1 MKPYNSEETKKSQVR
16 RMFDSIAHSYDLLN
30 HLLSLGIDRR
40 WRRRAVRMVS
50 AAAPH
55 DILDLATGTGDMAIA
70 LAKANP
76 QAAVRGVDLS
86 ANMVGEGCR
95 KVEAQGLAGRVKL
108 SVGDAEALDLPEE
121 SFDAVTVAFG
131 VRNFGDIEA
140 GLREM
145 RRVLRN
151 GGMVCILEFSTPRG
165 RIFGPLYRF
174 YFHRVL
180 PVVGGWISRDRKA
193 YEYLPSSVDE
203 FPEPGEFLRI
213 MDRVGLSQNRYV
225 TLMGGIAR
233 IYTGRRS

>member
-30 HLLSLGIDRR
+30 HLLSMGIDRR

-50 AAAPH
+50 AAAPR

-76 QAAVRGVDLS
+76 QAAVAGLDLS
-86 ANMVGEGCR
+86 ENMVAEGRR
-95 KVEAQGLAGRVKL
+95 KVEARGLGGRVRL
-108 SVGDAEALDLPEE
+108 DVGDAEAIALPEE

-140 GLREM
+140 GLSEM
-145 RRVLRN
+145 RRVLRR

-165 RIFGPLYRF
+165 RIFGPMYRF

-203 FPEPGEFLRI
+203 FPQPDEFLKI
-213 MDRVGLSQNRYV
+213 MDRVGLSQNRYA

-233 IYTGRRS
+233 IYTGKRL

>member
-30 HLLSLGIDRR
+30 HLLSMGIDRR

-50 AAAPH
+50 AAAPR
-55 DILDLATGTGDMAIA
+55 DILDLATGTGDMAVA
-70 LAKANP
+70 LAVANP
-76 QAAVRGVDLS
+76 QASVRGIDLS
-86 ANMVGEGCR
+86 ANMVGEGRR
-95 KVEAQGLAGRVKL
+95 KVEAQGLGGRVEL
-108 SVGDAEALDLPEE
+108 SVGDAEALELPAE

-131 VRNFGDIEA
+131 VRNFGDIGA

-145 RRVLRN
+145 RRVLRV

-213 MDRVGLSQNRYV
+213 MESAGLSHNEYV

-233 IYTGRRS
+233 IYTGCRL